1 VRIVDVSPRV
11 CFPPDQG
18 SSVRT
23 FNLLHELSRAHQVR
37 QFSQAKLGR
46 LSLQGGRAWSATDL
60 WVTSTYRELRYAKT
74 AAVTLCE
81 PAERN
86 WVGAPVLSGLALEL
100 TRPRAL
106 RGFLDWAEVVL
117 VEFPWQFG
125 YCARQRPDLPLIY
138 ASHNVERLKF
148 LSYAKA
154 AGVRLR
160 GNPWLRLVEAQ
171 RSSRR

>member
-1 VRIVDVSPRV
+1 
-11 CFPPDQG
+11 
-18 SSVRT
+18 
-23 FNLLHELSRAHQVR
+23 
-37 QFSQAKLGR
+37 
-46 LSLQGGRAWSATDL
+46 
-60 WVTSTYRELRYAKT
+60 VTSTYRELRYAKT